1 MEEEESEV
9 YKSIPRLLGTG
20 MWWKHLPP
28 EVPRGYRIPVGRR
41 EGTAQSSCQP
51 AGRRGRLA
59 DLRTGDV
66 AGRGEWAS
74 SCVCVCK

>member
-20 MWWKHLPP
+20 MQWKHLPP

-59 DLRTGDV
+59 DLRENRRWGG
-66 AGRGEWAS
+66 AW
-74 SCVCVCK
+74 